1 MPCSAA
7 VGRQVPRKAELIPS
21 FTHSSYFI
29 SLMLGSVVVNR
40 IHHLVPPRAPLRHPL
55 SPVLRAAIR
64 VPSLLLLH
72 RAVILLS
79 AVLLT
84 QKGYTPL
91 GWTGAKGLVKLVG
104 WSTVWAGKSEL
115 LRLVQ
120 ENLGVEQAMAPQIMW
135 EVFIATAIASV
146 SETFVRALNVGRL
159 LSR

>member
-1 MPCSAA
+1 M
-7 VGRQVPRKAELIPS
+7 
-21 FTHSSYFI
+21 
-29 SLMLGSVVVNR
+29 
-40 IHHLVPPRAPLRHPL
+40 
-55 SPVLRAAIR
+55 
-64 VPSLLLLH
+64 
-72 RAVILLS
+72 ILLS